1 MFHGLT
7 QMSRASDSTEPCDP
21 RLFSQLFPGS
31 VGVAASWLSDEFL
44 PLFPEEAQAIGNAI
58 AKRRIEFATG
68 RHCARLAMA
77 QLCHP
82 ACGIP
87 SGPDRAPVWPSGL
100 VGSITHSTDLCAAVV
115 ARNDS
120 FRTVGIDTESINA
133 IPADLVENILR
144 PDEADELDPHTRPGG
159 ADRLTLYFCLKEA
172 AYKAFYP
179 TCRRIIGFQ
188 DMRVRVDPE
197 ARRFL
202 AEIPGLS
209 GSGIPIFQGSYL
221 VRHGRVYAASW

>member
-1 MFHGLT
+1 MQLPSDGSNLQPDAIAPAWPWLSFVIQPVEFPAGLT
-7 QMSRASDSTEPCDP
+7 ARPSGRQALS
-21 RLFSQLFPGS
+21 
-31 VGVAASWLSDEFL
+31 AAS
-44 PLFPEEAQAIGNAI
+44 PI
-58 AKRRIEFATG
+58 ARTFVRRSWRGMTA
-68 RHCARLAMA
+68 
-77 QLCHP
+77 
-82 ACGIP
+82 
-87 SGPDRAPVWPSGL
+87 
-100 VGSITHSTDLCAAVV
+100 
-115 ARNDS
+115 
-120 FRTVGIDTESINA
+120 FRTVGIDTELINA
-133 IPADLVENILR
+133 IPAELVEDILR
-144 PDEADELDPHTRPGG
+144 PDEAGEFDPHTRPDS

-209 GSGIPIFQGSYL
+209 GSGIPIFQGRYL